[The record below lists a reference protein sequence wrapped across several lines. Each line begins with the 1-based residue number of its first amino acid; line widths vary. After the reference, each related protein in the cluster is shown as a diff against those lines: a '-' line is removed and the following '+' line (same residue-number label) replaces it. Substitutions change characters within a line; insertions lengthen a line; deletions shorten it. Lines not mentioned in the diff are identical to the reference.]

1 MKKIRRMLSAL
12 VLASMLM
19 NVPAPVF
26 AESAGE
32 APAAVGQQA
41 EAPKQDANDRCLCRK
56 CKGAGA
62 FICLAESVPQDER
75 ECPLVFCGFLNFGRK
90 YGNKNYK
97 NTAKMRHRK
106 HGAVCNVNN
115 NDRVLKLLRL

>member
-19 NVPAPVF
+19 NVPVTVF

-41 EAPKQDANDRCLCRK
+41 EARSRMRM
-56 CKGAGA
+56 KGVCAGNVKEPV
-62 FICLAESVPQDER
+62 LSSVWLNLYRRMSGNVPWYSE
-75 ECPLVFCGFLNFGRK
+75 VF
-90 YGNKNYK
+90 
-97 NTAKMRHRK
+97 
-106 HGAVCNVNN
+106 
-115 NDRVLKLLRL
+115 

>member
-19 NVPAPVF
+19 NVPVTVF

-41 EAPKQDANDRCLCRK
+41 EAPKQDANERCLCRK
-56 CKGAGA
+56 RERVGVWLNLYRRMSGN
-62 FICLAESVPQDER
+62 VPWYSA
-75 ECPLVFCGFLNFGRK
+75 VF
-90 YGNKNYK
+90 
-97 NTAKMRHRK
+97 
-106 HGAVCNVNN
+106 
-115 NDRVLKLLRL
+115 